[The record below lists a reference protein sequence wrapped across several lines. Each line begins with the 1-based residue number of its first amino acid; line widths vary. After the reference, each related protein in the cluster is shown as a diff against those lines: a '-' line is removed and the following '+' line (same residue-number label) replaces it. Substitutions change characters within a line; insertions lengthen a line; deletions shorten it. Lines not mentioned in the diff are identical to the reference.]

1 MTWRSALA
9 LLALLCVATIPLSA
23 APVSQS
29 ICDNTP
35 GNLVLN
41 CGFETGDFTGWLVT
55 GNTGATFVNGGGYA
69 NSGNIGAQLGPA
81 DSDGFLTQTLPTVAG
96 PVNLSFYLISP
107 GGTPND
113 FTVNW
118 DGIDIGPDLL
128 NAGAFTYTQYSYVL
142 SGMGSDTLQFQ
153 YRQDPAY
160 WGLDDVVVTQ
170 ESTGTPEPGTIGML
184 FGGLGLIVVG
194 LRRRRA

>member
-41 CGFETGDFTGWLVT
+41 CGFETGDFTDWLVT
-55 GNTGATFVNGGGYA
+55 GNTGSTFVNVGGYA
-69 NSGNIGAQLGPA
+69 NSGNYGAALGPA
-81 DSDGFLTQTLPTVAG
+81 GSDGLLTQTLPTVAG
-96 PVNLSFYLISP
+96 TVNVSFYLMNMD
-107 GGTPND
+107 GTPND

-118 DGIDIGPDLL
+118 DGIDMGPNLL
-128 NAGAFTYTQYSYVL
+128 NAGSFAYIQYYGVL
-142 SGMGSDTLQFQ
+142 ASTGNDTLQFQ
-153 YRQDPAY
+153 YRQDSAY
-160 WGLDDVVVTQ
+160 FGLDDIVVTQ
-170 ESTGTPEPGTIGML
+170 ETTGAPEPGTIGML